1 MQRMYMHTNASTV
14 VGGCERDEGFVGL
27 QRDEGFVGL
36 QRDEGFVGL
45 HHPIIPTDAQ
55 GSE

>member
-1 MQRMYMHTNASTV
+1 MYMHTNASTV

-36 QRDEGFVGL
+36 